1 MESNLSYLGGA
12 SLRSARF
19 PFLSFSD
26 FEPFCDFSRSSN
38 RTLEM

>member
-1 MESNLSYLGGA
+1 METTLSYLGGA

-26 FEPFCDFSRSSN
+26 FEPFGDFSRSIN
-38 RTLEM
+38 RTLEI